1 MGKDQR
7 GRMAGKVP
15 VGSLE
20 SMAGWERKG
29 QHLGMET
36 WVPEVQLADV
46 GPYLGQ
52 VHGAGKER
60 KVHEVP

>member
-1 MGKDQR
+1 MGKVQL

-15 VGSLE
+15 EGSLG

-29 QHLGMET
+29 RHLGMET

-46 GPYLGQ
+46 GPYLGK
-52 VHGAGKER
+52 VHRAGKER